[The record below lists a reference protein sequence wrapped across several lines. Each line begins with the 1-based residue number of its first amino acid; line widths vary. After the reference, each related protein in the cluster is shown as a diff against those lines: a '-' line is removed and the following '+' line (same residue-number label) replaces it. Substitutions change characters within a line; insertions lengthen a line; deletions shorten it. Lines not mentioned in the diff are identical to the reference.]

1 MVLAA
6 VTAGVVALFALLVAR
21 SPLTFSLAGA
31 VAIGLAT
38 AAWRRRPREG
48 VSHWQA
54 QERNVREGRMIVY
67 WRPGCPSCYR
77 LRLALGRRARL
88 ASWVDIWADDEAA
101 AFVRDVNAGPET
113 VPTVILGDGSALTN
127 PAAQVVAE
135 QLTG

>member
-1 MVLAA
+1 M
-6 VTAGVVALFALLVAR
+6 AGLALLVGALAVFALVAAH
-21 SPLTFSLAGA
+21 SLWLVLLAGTA
-31 VAIGLAT
+31 AIGLAV
-38 AAWRRRPREG
+38 AAWLWRTEVG
-48 VSHWQA
+48 MSHWEA
-54 QERNVREGRMIVY
+54 QERNVRDGRVIVY
-67 WRPGCPSCYR
+67 WRPGCPACYR
-77 LRLALGRRARL
+77 LRLSLGQRGRL